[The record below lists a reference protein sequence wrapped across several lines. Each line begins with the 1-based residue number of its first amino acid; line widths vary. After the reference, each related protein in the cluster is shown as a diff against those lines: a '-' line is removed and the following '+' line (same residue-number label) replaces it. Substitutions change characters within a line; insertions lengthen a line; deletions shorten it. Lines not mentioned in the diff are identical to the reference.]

1 MALAFFNAN
10 TLRTFE
16 WSMNTTPMFMTRIYN
31 QLQKPLKTF
40 IRSKESVIIA
50 WLQPCTT
57 KQPIYFGTI
66 FHGLYV
72 AYYFWNFR
80 MIVKK
85 KNATIKTLSSHRSYL
100 GKFFFFSLL
109 KAQYRNQGRRRRIRN
124 YTVIWWTTS
133 LVHHF
138 TKILLLV

>member
-40 IRSKESVIIA
+40 IHSKESVIIA

-100 GKFFFFSLL
+100 GKIFFFFFPFKSPISQPGKKKKNEKLYSLFIDHVTCPPF
-109 KAQYRNQGRRRRIRN
+109 Y
-124 YTVIWWTTS
+124 
-133 LVHHF
+133 
-138 TKILLLV
+138 